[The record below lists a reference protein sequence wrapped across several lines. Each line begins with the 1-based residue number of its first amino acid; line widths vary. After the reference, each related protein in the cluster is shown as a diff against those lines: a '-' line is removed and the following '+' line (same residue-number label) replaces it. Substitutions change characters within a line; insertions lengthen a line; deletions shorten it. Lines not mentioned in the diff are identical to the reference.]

1 MAETMNVQATY
12 TTGMAFKIETGTG
25 HSITLDGDHHAGA
38 SPMELLLVSLA
49 GCSGM
54 SVISILQRKKE
65 DVTGYEV
72 CVQGVRAGDH
82 PKVFEEIT
90 VEHIIT
96 GHHINPQSIE
106 RAIELAETRYCGVS
120 IMLGK
125 ATNLK
130 HSYHIIEESQFL

>member
-1 MAETMNVQATY
+1 MTETMNVQATY
-12 TTGMAFKIETGTG
+12 TANMAFKIETGTE
-25 HSITLDGDHHAGA
+25 HSVTLDGDHQAGA
-38 SPMELLLVSLA
+38 SPMELLLASLA

-65 DVTGYEV
+65 DVTNYKV
-72 CVQGVRAGDH
+72 HVQGVRAGDH

-120 IMLGK
+120 IMLDK

-130 HSYHIIEESQFL
+130 HSYHIIEAGQFL